1 MAEAVVNV
9 ARRINAIVEDGTDFL
24 GKTPWTSFYCPFS
37 VFTFIQFVSQRM
49 NEE

>member
-24 GKTPWTSFYCPFS
+24 GEALCTSLFIVHFLYLFLFNLSPS
-37 VFTFIQFVSQRM
+37 V
-49 NEE
+49 